1 MPFLNTME
9 SQQIVAFLFSGLYY
23 ITEYKSGIFFPPRSF
38 NPMDHH
44 YVSAPPRSD
53 WINYIKN
60 YTFEIY
66 NGIEC
71 KPIVL
76 ESVVETLETI
86 EGLIIPVMRLANGHL
101 PAIYEQIPPSQIMR
115 KSRSMEYFQQLAKE
129 SEDTC
134 IVLVAQPSPL
144 API

>member
-1 MPFLNTME
+1 MD
-9 SQQIVAFLFSGLYY
+9 SQQIVAFLFAGLYY
-23 ITEYKSGIFFPPRSF
+23 ITEYKSGIFFPPYQF

-44 YVSAPPRSD
+44 YVSAPPRTD
-53 WINYIKN
+53 WINYIKT

-71 KPIVL
+71 KPIL
-76 ESVVETLETI
+76 LDSVVETLETI
-86 EGLIIPVMRLANGHL
+86 DGLSIPVLRMAKGYL
-101 PAIYEQIPPSQIMR
+101 PAIYEQIMPSQIMR

-129 SEDTC
+129 AEDTC
-134 IVLVAQPSPL
+134 VVLVGQPSPL